1 MSVAQKIAPLAVS
14 QGERLLGDPALALT
28 LFEEA
33 AASVSRTVV
42 KKAAS
47 GEPGIRDMRRYLFRV
62 YLRRIDLEKKASIA
76 VADATE
82 EEWEKEASRTD
93 NSYIERQILLKELLE
108 GCDTLSREILYL
120 KLEGCTWKEIEK
132 RCGIPLNAAN
142 LRFSKTLRRL
152 QKLVRTRGHFA

>member
-1 MSVAQKIAPLAVS
+1 
-14 QGERLLGDPALALT
+14 
-28 LFEEA
+28 
-33 AASVSRTVV
+33 
-42 KKAAS
+42 
-47 GEPGIRDMRRYLFRV
+47 MRRYLFRV